1 MQAMKSTILGVMAC
15 VALGLSSAGAQEL
28 KATQK
33 VTETQIGF
41 DPGGTYSNY
50 TLTVT
55 GPNGF
60 HASASSKSD
69 VPAIDLRRVGT
80 FDDGT
85 YHYQLT
91 ASTDE
96 KVPIRN
102 ALDNGRKGGADSMVR
117 SVSTS
122 GVFHVKGG
130 AIMKHDAAA
139 REPTNKRQK

>member
-1 MQAMKSTILGVMAC
+1 MKSAILGVMAC
-15 VALGLSSAGAQEL
+15 LALGISSAGWAQDL

-33 VTETQIGF
+33 LTDTQIGF

-69 VPAIDLRRVGT
+69 VPAIDLRRIGT

-91 ASTDE
+91 ASSDE

-102 ALDNGRKGGADSMVR
+102 ALDNGRKGGPDSMIR

-130 AIMKHDAAA
+130 AIMKADPAA
-139 REPTNKRQK
+139 REPANKRQ

>member
-1 MQAMKSTILGVMAC
+1 MKSAT
-15 VALGLSSAGAQEL
+15 LGLVAGLAIGVSSAGWAQEM

-33 VTETQIGF
+33 FTETQIVV
-41 DPGGTYSNY
+41 DPGAHYSNY

-55 GPNGF
+55 GPHGF
-60 HASASSKSD
+60 HASASSKSE
-69 VPAIDLRRVGT
+69 VPAIDLRRTGA

-91 ASTDE
+91 ASTNE
-96 KVPIRN
+96 RVPVRDT
-102 ALDNGRKGGADSMVR
+102 LDNGRGGRHPDWMVR

-130 AIMKHDAAA
+130 TIMKFDPAE
-139 REPTNKRQK
+139 REPTHRRR

>member
-1 MQAMKSTILGVMAC
+1 MKSAILGVMAC
-15 VALGLSSAGAQEL
+15 LALGISSAGWAQDL

-33 VTETQIGF
+33 LTDTQIGF

-69 VPAIDLRRVGT
+69 VPAIDLRQIGT

-102 ALDNGRKGGADSMVR
+102 ALDNGRKGGPDLDDQERFDQRRLPREGRHDHEGR
-117 SVSTS
+117 SC
-122 GVFHVKGG
+122 G
-130 AIMKHDAAA
+130 A
-139 REPTNKRQK
+139 

>member
-1 MQAMKSTILGVMAC
+1 MKSAT
-15 VALGLSSAGAQEL
+15 LGLVAGLAVCVSSVGWAEEM

-33 VTETQIGF
+33 FTETRVVV
-41 DPGGTYSNY
+41 DPGAGYSNY

-55 GPNGF
+55 GPHGF
-60 HASASSKSD
+60 HASASSKSE
-69 VPAIDLRRVGT
+69 VPAIDLRRSGA

-91 ASTDE
+91 ASTHE
-96 KVPIRN
+96 RVPVRDT
-102 ALDNGRKGGADSMVR
+102 LDNGRGGRRPDSMVG

-130 AIMKHDAAA
+130 TIVKSDPAE
-139 REPTNKRQK
+139 REPTHRRR

>member
-1 MQAMKSTILGVMAC
+1 MKSTILGVVAC
-15 VALGLSSAGAQEL
+15 VALGISSAGWAQDL

-33 VTETQIGF
+33 LTDTQIGF

-69 VPAIDLRRVGT
+69 VPTIDLRRIGA

-85 YHYQLT
+85 YRYHLT

-96 KVPIRN
+96 KVP
-102 ALDNGRKGGADSMVR
+102 VR
-117 SVSTS
+117 STLDDGRGGRQAELDGQERLLERRVSCE
-122 GVFHVKGG
+122 GRRDHEIRPRR
-130 AIMKHDAAA
+130 A
-139 REPTNKRQK
+139 

>member
-1 MQAMKSTILGVMAC
+1 MKSAT
-15 VALGLSSAGAQEL
+15 LGLVAGLAVCVSSAGWAQEM

-33 VTETQIGF
+33 FTETQIVV
-41 DPGGTYSNY
+41 DPGAHYSNY

-55 GPNGF
+55 GPHGF
-60 HASASSKSD
+60 HASASSKSE
-69 VPAIDLRRVGT
+69 VPAIDLRRIGA

-91 ASTDE
+91 ASTNE
-96 KVPIRN
+96 RVPVRDT
-102 ALDNGRKGGADSMVR
+102 LDNGRSGRQPDWMVR

-130 AIMKHDAAA
+130 TIMKFDPGE
-139 REPTNKRQK
+139 REPTHRRR

>member
-1 MQAMKSTILGVMAC
+1 MKSAILGVMAC
-15 VALGLSSAGAQEL
+15 VALGISSAGWAQDL

-33 VTETQIGF
+33 LTDTQIGF

-69 VPAIDLRRVGT
+69 TPAIDLRRIGT

-91 ASTDE
+91 ASSDE

-102 ALDNGRKGGADSMVR
+102 ALDNGRKGGPNSMIR

-130 AIMKHDAAA
+130 TIMKADPAA
-139 REPTNKRQK
+139 REPTNKRQ